1 MTNLAKIT
9 NQASD
14 RHKNNKC
21 LTGTREGVP
30 HKFDKSNE
38 KKILAKIANLS
49 SNSSKKQFLKTNEER
64 GPQKYKQNTKNSKSR
79 ETSN

>member
-30 HKFDKSNE
+30 HKFDKNKE
-38 KKILAKIANLS
+38 KKKS
-49 SNSSKKQFLKTNEER
+49 S
-64 GPQKYKQNTKNSKSR
+64 KNSKSLKQQQQ
-79 ETSN
+79 ETILEDERGKGAPKI

>member
-1 MTNLAKIT
+1 MTNLAEIT

-30 HKFDKSNE
+30 TNLKKNNE
-38 KKILAKIANLS
+38 
-49 SNSSKKQFLKTNEER
+49 
-64 GPQKYKQNTKNSKSR
+64 NSKSSQNSKSLKQQQQ
-79 ETSN
+79 ETILEDERGKGAPKI